1 MEKEDKLNAL
11 ISLYNSIL
19 VDIAYYQSRGDSTS
33 IMNVV
38 PIVII
43 PLLEIFKVNEFII
56 SLICL
61 CVPLIQC
68 LSIQR
73 GLQAHTFV
81 AMLRGY
87 AANIEDS
94 INEIIKGKYFL
105 YNSVLID
112 KYIASDQSVKSKG
125 IKTSWFV
132 SASIHYA
139 LIGVCALLYFH
150 YNTNTSWYAV
160 IIVCSWYIGLAIL
173 ITRMCIDFA
182 KKESKRFDVRELAEK
197 CSKEKYKTIC

>member
-19 VDIAYYQSRGDSTS
+19 VDITYYQSQGDSTS

-43 PLLEIFKVNEFII
+43 PLLEIFKVDAFVI

-61 CVPLIQC
+61 FVPLIQC

-112 KYIASDQSVKSKG
+112 KYIASDQIVKSKG

-132 SASIHYA
+132 SALIHYA
-139 LIGVCALLYFH
+139 LIGVCTLLYFH
-150 YNTNTSWYAV
+150 YNTNATWYVV
-160 IIVCSWYIGLAIL
+160 ILVCSWYMGLAIF
-173 ITRMCIDFA
+173 ITKMCIDFA
-182 KKESKRFDVRELAEK
+182 KKERKRFDARELSAK
-197 CSKEKYKTIC
+197 YGAEKYKITD